1 MSLVNRCG
9 NVGQSKTG
17 VLMARLVDPHGR
29 LLHTSMVRSIQYSLY
44 ELSESGSPRKRLV
57 ANHIGRQ
64 MRVDKV
70 VADELNVGRSWDI
83 DAIGY
88 NFRHRFVVKSA
99 RLHGDHSPTMY
110 ELRYVITQTT
120 GERSVVCF
128 RVRMLSHD

>member
-1 MSLVNRCG
+1 
-9 NVGQSKTG
+9 
-17 VLMARLVDPHGR
+17 MARLVDPHGR